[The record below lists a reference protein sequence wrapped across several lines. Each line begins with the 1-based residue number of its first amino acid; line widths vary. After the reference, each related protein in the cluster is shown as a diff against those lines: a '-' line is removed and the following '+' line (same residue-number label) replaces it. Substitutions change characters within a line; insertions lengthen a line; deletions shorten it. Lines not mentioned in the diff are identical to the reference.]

1 MASIYASIH
10 WLEPSHRFMTK
21 VAMIVTNACCP
32 DPRVERHAK
41 WLSQLNC
48 KVTIHAFD
56 RTQSHSSSESVESV
70 RIMRY
75 HLGNYP
81 YGATK
86 STYFGIKKFQRM
98 VHTSLLRDPPDL
110 VYCHDA
116 DTISIG
122 QKLNKKCAIPFV
134 FDMHDLHHTWITMH
148 HPRSITRKIIS
159 KIQKNR
165 MLKHAKNARFVVTS
179 SGQYPHGSHPG
190 LQQWLGAHSIQSE
203 VIENRPMSIDV
214 QFSEVQKRPLTIG
227 YVGRI
232 RETTP
237 FRFLL
242 DAIKSMPVE
251 QRPSLRIAGDGVSQ
265 KAVFAMVDTAQSNG
279 ECEATLSGSFEMKDM
294 KTLMGEIDVM
304 FAMYSPTRENIRHGA
319 LPTKMFDAALYG
331 KPSIVNTGCLMADV
345 VEQES
350 IGIAV
355 EFGNIPALVQA
366 FGDAQTIQPILR
378 RDGHHEQEK
387 FIVLMKKILSMT

>member
-1 MASIYASIH
+1 
-10 WLEPSHRFMTK
+10 MTR
-21 VAMIVTNACCP
+21 VAMLVTNACHP
-32 DPRVERHAK
+32 DPRVERHAQ
-41 WLSQLNC
+41 WLSQLDC
-48 KVTIHAFD
+48 QVTIHAFD
-56 RTQSHSSSESVESV
+56 RTQTYAASELVEGV

-75 HLGNYP
+75 HIGTFP
-81 YGATK
+81 YGASV
-86 STYFGIKKFQRM
+86 STQFGIKKFQRM
-98 VHTSLLRDPPDL
+98 VQSTLRRDPPDL

-116 DTISIG
+116 DTLPVG
-122 QKLNKKCAIPFV
+122 VALHKKHGIPFV
-134 FDMHDLHHTWITMH
+134 FDMHDLHHSWIRMH
-148 HPRSITRKIIS
+148 HPHSLLRNIIS
-159 KIQKNR
+159 MVQKNR
-165 MLKHAKNARFVVTS
+165 MLKGARKATCVVTS
-179 SGQYPHGSHPG
+179 SGEYPNGTYPG

-214 QFSEVQKRPLTIG
+214 QFSERQKRPLTIG

-242 DAIKSMPVE
+242 DAIKSMPAE

-331 KPSIVNTGCLMADV
+331 KPSIVNAGCLMADV

-350 IGIAV
+350 LGLAV

-387 FIVLMKKILSMT
+387 FIVLMKQILSMT